1 MIKKS
6 NRPEIWLWLFNTL
19 TCSFLYFKVVTR
31 SQTSEKLLWDASTS
45 RILLPK
51 DSSLYSTQSI
61 HTYQQTAYHP
71 LMTPFFSFFLSN
83 LIHHFVCLLVHS
95 KLLFTFFC
103 TISLFAR
110 MKILVGEKLNGYGD
124 VIKIPYE
131 TSKGLVQWL
140 FKKFSTDCW

>member
-1 MIKKS
+1 MTFQYL
-6 NRPEIWLWLFNTL
+6 NMF
-19 TCSFLYFKVVTR
+19 CLYFKVVTR

-61 HTYQQTAYHP
+61 HTYHQTAYHP
-71 LMTPFFSFFLSN
+71 LMTLFILCLFIKSHPAFCL
-83 LIHHFVCLLVHS
+83 FVGN
-95 KLLFTFFC
+95 KLLFTFCFC
-103 TISLFAR
+103 TISLFER

-131 TSKGLVQWL
+131 TSKFHSHNGYLRNFLQIVDNIML
-140 FKKFSTDCW
+140 GKFY

>member
-6 NRPEIWLWLFNTL
+6 NRPALWLCLWLFNIL
-19 TCSFLYFKVVTR
+19 TCSVLYFKVVTR

-61 HTYQQTAYHP
+61 HTYHQTAYHP
-71 LMTPFFSFFLSN
+71 LMTLFFSFFLSN

-95 KLLFTFFC
+95 KLLFTFFLYNIIVC
-103 TISLFAR
+103 KDENTCRRKTKWLRWCHKNTLWNF
-110 MKILVGEKLNGYGD
+110 KI
-124 VIKIPYE
+124 
-131 TSKGLVQWL
+131 
-140 FKKFSTDCW
+140 